1 MNNSSSSSSSL
12 HSLHQQYSATPSLP
26 LPPPPPP
33 PHNVI
38 PNDKESSVDST
49 STPRKRTRATPEQLA
64 VLEKTFN
71 VNPSPNNRV
80 REQLSRELGMSER
93 SIQIWFQNRRAK
105 VKNVAKKSS
114 MLHDETLRMQ
124 YYASSAAAAACQAA
138 VYHQRQKEGKDISE
152 VIEDPIKSNP
162 DLYYYYYYYYFN
174 QQQQLQHRQKHH
186 HQMYHP
192 YMQQQQQHQRYHSS
206 SSSSSSS
213 VPPPPISLKSMPPPP
228 PPPPHSIATA
238 IMDDSTGSISPSD
251 TLKSDPYS
259 QWSKKEVH
267 QQRAR
272 AHTIGPYPSNFQYQS
287 SSKQFRGSSAELS
300 NKNPMLPLSI
310 NTSNTVENIN
320 YTSMMNTASS
330 LSPSQN
336 EQFANLT
343 VQDLSFY
350 DQHSHIQQQQQQQQQ
365 QLTWTDLPFYEDP
378 SLMMTPT
385 TPSIF
390 TANNNNTY
398 DIPSAST
405 ATTTTTT
412 TTTTTN
418 TANIQIISAE
428 ALQIGTWKRM
438 TFEPNDLSCHF
449 NRDSKLFSWCIQD
462 GISKFKMEFP
472 QEFVQSIKL
481 SPLTSRPG
489 WARLEMNVLST
500 QQISFYMET
509 PQQQWIQCRDY
520 TEDKQASIINL
531 HQLDGPALAL
541 KAELESLSQENDY
554 LATLIH

>member
-1 MNNSSSSSSSL
+1 MNNPSSSSSSL
-12 HSLHQQYSATPSLP
+12 HSLHQQQYSAMPSLP

-33 PHNVI
+33 HSVI
-38 PNDKESSVDST
+38 PNDKESSAEST

-138 VYHQRQKEGKDISE
+138 VYQQRQKEGKDISE
-152 VIEDPIKSNP
+152 VMEDPIKSNP

-186 HQMYHP
+186 HQVYHP
-192 YMQQQQQHQRYHSS
+192 YMQQQQQQHQRYHSS
-206 SSSSSSS
+206 SSSSSAS

-228 PPPPHSIATA
+228 PPPPHSIAAA
-238 IMDDSTGSISPSD
+238 IVDDTTGSISPSD

-272 AHTIGPYPSNFQYQS
+272 AHTIGPYPSNFQHQS
-287 SSKQFRGSSAELS
+287 NSNKQFRGSSAELS
-300 NKNPMLPLSI
+300 NKNPMIPLSI
-310 NTSNTVENIN
+310 NTSNIVENIN

-330 LSPSQN
+330 LSPNQH

-350 DQHSHIQQQQQQQQQ
+350 DQHPHLQQQQQQQQQ
-365 QLTWTDLPFYEDP
+365 HHHHQQEPLTWTDLPFYEDP

-390 TANNNNTY
+390 TANNNNPY
-398 DIPSAST
+398 DIPSSASNATHTAST
-405 ATTTTTT
+405 TH
-412 TTTTTN
+412 TTN
-418 TANIQIISAE
+418 TQIISAE
-428 ALQIGTWKRM
+428 ALQIETANSSAGA
-438 TFEPNDLSCHF
+438 
-449 NRDSKLFSWCIQD
+449 SKTVFPS
-462 GISKFKMEFP
+462 SKWNSHK
-472 QEFVQSIKL
+472 
-481 SPLTSRPG
+481 
-489 WARLEMNVLST
+489 
-500 QQISFYMET
+500 
-509 PQQQWIQCRDY
+509 
-520 TEDKQASIINL
+520 NL
-531 HQLDGPALAL
+531 CNPSSYHP
-541 KAELESLSQENDY
+541 
-554 LATLIH
+554 

>member
-1 MNNSSSSSSSL
+1 
-12 HSLHQQYSATPSLP
+12 
-26 LPPPPPP
+26 
-33 PHNVI
+33 
-38 PNDKESSVDST
+38 
-49 STPRKRTRATPEQLA
+49 
-64 VLEKTFN
+64 
-71 VNPSPNNRV
+71 
-80 REQLSRELGMSER
+80 
-93 SIQIWFQNRRAK
+93 
-105 VKNVAKKSS
+105 
-114 MLHDETLRMQ
+114 
-124 YYASSAAAAACQAA
+124 
-138 VYHQRQKEGKDISE
+138 
-152 VIEDPIKSNP
+152 
-162 DLYYYYYYYYFN
+162 
-174 QQQQLQHRQKHH
+174 
-186 HQMYHP
+186 
-192 YMQQQQQHQRYHSS
+192 
-206 SSSSSSS
+206 
-213 VPPPPISLKSMPPPP
+213 
-228 PPPPHSIATA
+228 
-238 IMDDSTGSISPSD
+238 
-251 TLKSDPYS
+251 
-259 QWSKKEVH
+259 
-267 QQRAR
+267 
-272 AHTIGPYPSNFQYQS
+272 
-287 SSKQFRGSSAELS
+287 
-300 NKNPMLPLSI
+300 
-310 NTSNTVENIN
+310 
-320 YTSMMNTASS
+320 
-330 LSPSQN
+330 
-336 EQFANLT
+336 
-343 VQDLSFY
+343 
-350 DQHSHIQQQQQQQQQ
+350 
-365 QLTWTDLPFYEDP
+365 
-378 SLMMTPT
+378 MMTPT